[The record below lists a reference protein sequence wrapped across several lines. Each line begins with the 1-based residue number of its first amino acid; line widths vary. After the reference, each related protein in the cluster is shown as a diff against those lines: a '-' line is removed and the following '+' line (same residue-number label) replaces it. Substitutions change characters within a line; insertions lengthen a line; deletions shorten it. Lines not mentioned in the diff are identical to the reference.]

1 MGDKMPKDYRDNQ
14 SWTSDLIDAAESAV
28 IGYEK
33 YLLDE
38 ISYKQLAKLMAQ
50 LRSLLPMN
58 LEKKI
63 DK

>member
-1 MGDKMPKDYRDNQ
+1 MLKKYRENQ
-14 SWTSDLIDAAESAV
+14 AWVTDLVDAAESV
-28 IGYEK
+28 VVGYEK

-38 ISYKQLAKLMAQ
+38 LSYKQLAKLMAQ
-50 LRSLLPMN
+50 LRSLLPMD

>member
-1 MGDKMPKDYRDNQ
+1 MLKNYRENQ
-14 SWTSDLIDAAESAV
+14 AWVTDLVDAAESV
-28 IGYEK
+28 VVGYEK

-38 ISYKQLAKLMAQ
+38 LSSKQLAKLMAQ
-50 LRSLLPMN
+50 LRSLLPMD

>member
-1 MGDKMPKDYRDNQ
+1 MPKNYKEYKD
-14 SWTSDLIDAAESAV
+14 SETWATDLVDAAESVV

-38 ISYKQLAKLMAQ
+38 LSHKQLAKLMAQ
-50 LRSLLPMN
+50 LRSLLPMD
-58 LEKKI
+58 LEKRI

>member
-1 MGDKMPKDYRDNQ
+1 MKNNYTENQ
-14 SWTSDLIDAAESAV
+14 TWVTDLVDVAESVV

-38 ISYKQLAKLMAQ
+38 LSYKQLAKLMAQ
-50 LRSLLPMN
+50 LRSLLPMD

>member
-1 MGDKMPKDYRDNQ
+1 MKNDYKENQ
-14 SWTSDLIDAAESAV
+14 AWITDLVDSAESVV

-38 ISYKQLAKLMAQ
+38 LSYKQLAKLMAQ
-50 LRSLLPMN
+50 LRSLLPMD

>member
-1 MGDKMPKDYRDNQ
+1 MPKNYKDNQ
-14 SWTSDLIDAAESAV
+14 SWTSDLIDAAESVV

-38 ISYKQLAKLMAQ
+38 LSYKQLAKLMAQ
-50 LRSLLPMN
+50 LRSLLPMD

-63 DK
+63 DR

>member
-1 MGDKMPKDYRDNQ
+1 MRNNYRDNQ
-14 SWTSDLIDAAESAV
+14 TWVTDLVDSAESVV

-38 ISYKQLAKLMAQ
+38 LSSKQLAKLMAQ
-50 LRSLLPMN
+50 LRSLLPMD

>member
-1 MGDKMPKDYRDNQ
+1 MKNNYTENQ
-14 SWTSDLIDAAESAV
+14 TWVTDLVDVAESVV

-33 YLLDE
+33 YLLE
-38 ISYKQLAKLMAQ
+38 ELSYKQLAKLMAQ
-50 LRSLLPMN
+50 LRSLLPMD

>member
-1 MGDKMPKDYRDNQ
+1 MKNNYRENQ
-14 SWTSDLIDAAESAV
+14 AWITDLVDAAESVV

-38 ISYKQLAKLMAQ
+38 LSYKQLARLMAQ
-50 LRSLLPMN
+50 LRSLLPMD

>member
-1 MGDKMPKDYRDNQ
+1 MKNNYIENQ
-14 SWTSDLIDAAESAV
+14 TWVTDLVDVAESVV

-38 ISYKQLAKLMAQ
+38 LSYKQLAKLMAQ
-50 LRSLLPMN
+50 LRSLLPMD

>member
-1 MGDKMPKDYRDNQ
+1 MPKNHTDNQ
-14 SWTSDLIDAAESAV
+14 SWITDLVDSAESVV

-38 ISYKQLAKLMAQ
+38 LSHKQLARLMAQ

>member
-1 MGDKMPKDYRDNQ
+1 MKNNYTENQ
-14 SWTSDLIDAAESAV
+14 TWVTDLVDVAESVV

-38 ISYKQLAKLMAQ
+38 LSYKQLAKLMAQ

>member
-1 MGDKMPKDYRDNQ
+1 MPKHYKDNQ
-14 SWTSDLIDAAESAV
+14 SWTSDLIDAAESVV

-38 ISYKQLAKLMAQ
+38 LSYKQLAKLMAQ
-50 LRSLLPMN
+50 LRSLLPME

>member
-1 MGDKMPKDYRDNQ
+1 MGDKMAKIYKDNQ
-14 SWTSDLIDAAESAV
+14 SWVNDLVDAAESVV

-38 ISYKQLAKLMAQ
+38 VSYKQLAKLMMQ
-50 LRSLLPMN
+50 LRSLLPME

-63 DK
+63 DR

>member
-1 MGDKMPKDYRDNQ
+1 MAKIYKDNQ
-14 SWTSDLIDAAESAV
+14 SWVNDLVDAAESVV

-38 ISYKQLAKLMAQ
+38 VSYKQLAKLMMQ
-50 LRSLLPMN
+50 LRSLLPME

-63 DK
+63 DR

>member
-1 MGDKMPKDYRDNQ
+1 MLKNYRENQ
-14 SWTSDLIDAAESAV
+14 AWVTDLVDAAESV
-28 IGYEK
+28 VVGYEK

-38 ISYKQLAKLMAQ
+38 LSYKKLAKLMAQ
-50 LRSLLPMN
+50 LRSLLPMD

>member
-1 MGDKMPKDYRDNQ
+1 MPKNYKDNQ
-14 SWTSDLIDAAESAV
+14 SWTSDLVDAAESVV

-38 ISYKQLAKLMAQ
+38 LSYKQLAKLMAQ
-50 LRSLLPMN
+50 LRSLLPMD

>member
-1 MGDKMPKDYRDNQ
+1 MLKNYRENQ
-14 SWTSDLIDAAESAV
+14 AWVTDLVDAAESV
-28 IGYEK
+28 VVGYEK

-38 ISYKQLAKLMAQ
+38 LSYKQLAKLMAQ
-50 LRSLLPMN
+50 LRSLLPMD

>member
-1 MGDKMPKDYRDNQ
+1 MTKNKDNQ
-14 SWTSDLIDAAESAV
+14 SWVNDLVDAAESAV

-50 LRSLLPMN
+50 LRSLLPMD

-63 DK
+63 DR